1 MAQSELGEVKP
12 TAAEKNDITY
22 PTVNVIA
29 SMAPCRQFNKVQIT
43 DPSIFL
49 KAQTRSLPVQVIDRA
64 EILNSGKH
72 NMGGL
77 TNV

>member
-1 MAQSELGEVKP
+1 
-12 TAAEKNDITY
+12 
-22 PTVNVIA
+22 
-29 SMAPCRQFNKVQIT
+29 MAPCRQFNKVQIT
-43 DPSIFL
+43 DPFIFL

>member
-1 MAQSELGEVKP
+1 MKP
-12 TAAEKNDITY
+12 TAVEKNDITY

-29 SMAPCRQFNKVQIT
+29 SMAPYRQFNKVQIT

-64 EILNSGKH
+64 EILNSGKQI
-72 NMGGL
+72 MGGL